1 MQSLN
6 MFNKFS
12 VAIGKDIKLYDFKNF
27 NNIYAWKKA
36 LLLLTSVSWE

>member
-1 MQSLN
+1 

-12 VAIGKDIKLYDFKNF
+12 VAIGKDIKLYRKYDFKNF